1 MSLLT
6 LCVNVLIGILAN
18 TRKTHFQTSHPH
30 HRLIWCSYMCNI
42 YVTYLNMYLFI
53 CHRALSNDQS
63 TASHAF
69 SLACKYLYITFF
81 GSYITFCFS
90 TSTMRRVSSIRSSS
104 KCTLKTPVWLHR
116 ALSRA
121 FVDDACC
128 QHDICFY
135 ANI

>member
-6 LCVNVLIGILAN
+6 LCVNDLIGILAN

-42 YVTYLNMYLFI
+42 YVTYLNMHLFV
-53 CHRALSNDQS
+53 CHFVYYQMINPLHPMPFLWLVSPYTLHFLGHKQ
-63 TASHAF
+63 
-69 SLACKYLYITFF
+69 L
-81 GSYITFCFS
+81 CFS
-90 TSTMRRVSSIRSSS
+90 TSTMRRVSSIMSSS